1 MTSFRSAVDSVARI
15 LNWVACGSV
24 AAMMFLTCADVVG
37 RYVGYP
43 VRGSYDMSGLFA
55 VVIYA
60 FPLAYTQIM
69 RGHITVD
76 FMVLKLPKKLRGIL
90 AFIISFLSLGLFLL
104 IVWQSFEL
112 GNFYL
117 ENRKVTMT
125 EHIPLFPFVF
135 GVCLACIPLCMVL
148 LIDMLE
154 SVRGVLR
161 K

>member
-1 MTSFRSAVDSVARI
+1 MLDFRRTVNSVARI
-15 LNWVACGSV
+15 LNRVGCASV
-24 AAMMFLTCADVVG
+24 AAMMFLTCADVLG
-37 RYVGYP
+37 RYLGYP
-43 VRGSYDMSGLFA
+43 VRGTYDLTGLLA

-69 RGHITVD
+69 RGHVTVD
-76 FMVLKLPKKLRGIL
+76 FLALKLPKKLRGIL

-117 ENRKVTMT
+117 ENKKISMT
-125 EHIPLFPFVF
+125 EHIPLFPFVY
-135 GVCLACIPLCMVL
+135 GVSLACIPLCMVL
-148 LIDMLE
+148 LMDMVDSMRE
-154 SVRGVLR
+154 VFR